1 MNYAGCCQC
10 GNRDSIK
17 IVNRNVTNDADEEH
31 EELITFQ
38 HICSGCNHQIA
49 NHEHLFWI
57 EGDYQIYEMQCLL
70 CGHGEDQRSIMPL
83 DPRGPKD

>member
-10 GNRDSIK
+10 GNRDSVK

-38 HICSGCNHQIA
+38 RK
-49 NHEHLFWI
+49 F
-57 EGDYQIYEMQCLL
+57 
-70 CGHGEDQRSIMPL
+70 
-83 DPRGPKD
+83 PKSVHRILSDIKTF